1 MKSRR
6 YAQVNEKRCVSCG
19 ACTKECPREAV
30 SVWKGCFAV
39 VDPEHCIG
47 CGRCE
52 KICPVGCIDMKER
65 AAS

>member
-1 MKSRR
+1 MKSKR
-6 YAQVNEKRCVSCG
+6 YAQVNKDRCVSCG

-30 SVWKGCFAV
+30 TVWKGCYAL
-39 VDPEHCIG
+39 VDQERCIG

-52 KICPVGCIDMKER
+52 KVCPAGCIVMKER

>member
-39 VDPEHCIG
+39 VDPERCIG